1 MIRVLG
7 YDDLC
12 QQAGTGCTFFG
23 SEQESVSP
31 HGFIGFLGF
40 WADGLTRFLDP
51 GSESS
56 PMFTDLSARSYIDCP
71 PPIEI
76 ARFRLCRR
84 PPWSG
89 TSGSASSGGN
99 SARQLGAPTQSDGVK
114 PRTEAFRE
122 HQTAPNV
129 PSNNRLCPPAAPYN
143 PRIPV
148 FKPLRDCAVLSS
160 AAVGF
165 SLPPDGELKF
175 AAATPKRAPRPN

>member
-1 MIRVLG
+1 MTTPSIRLQSEPNAKHALYAIRLPFESCDVIEIRA
-7 YDDLC
+7 LC
-12 QQAGTGCTFFG
+12 AAGLRARVTLMG

-31 HGFIGFLGF
+31 PGFIGFLGF

-99 SARQLGAPTQSDGVK
+99 SAPNSARQL
-114 PRTEAFRE
+114 
-122 HQTAPNV
+122 
-129 PSNNRLCPPAAPYN
+129 N
-143 PRIPV
+143 PMV
-148 FKPLRDCAVLSS
+148 
-160 AAVGF
+160 
-165 SLPPDGELKF
+165 
-175 AAATPKRAPRPN
+175 